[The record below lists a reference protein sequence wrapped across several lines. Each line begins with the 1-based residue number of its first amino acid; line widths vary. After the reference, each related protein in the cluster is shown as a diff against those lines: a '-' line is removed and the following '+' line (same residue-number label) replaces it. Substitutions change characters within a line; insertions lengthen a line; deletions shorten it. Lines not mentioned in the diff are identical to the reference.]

1 MEERIYHLQS
11 SAQESRLQ
19 LGEQKATLMAHATEL
34 RADLKVMRDRM
45 DTMTRRVEEVE
56 RIGRKIVK
64 GLRTEAREGIDE
76 VRRYVRQQQ
85 ANPLI
90 GQTSYSSTLHG
101 TLSLACFGLS
111 IRQSLH
117 PARLTRL
124 QHRCRDGHGSHNR
137 YRIVPLLHP
146 P

>member
-101 TLSLACFGLS
+101 TASENDDARSECGSVVASLVGYCSPRGGL
-111 IRQSLH
+111 
-117 PARLTRL
+117 
-124 QHRCRDGHGSHNR
+124 
-137 YRIVPLLHP
+137 
-146 P
+146 